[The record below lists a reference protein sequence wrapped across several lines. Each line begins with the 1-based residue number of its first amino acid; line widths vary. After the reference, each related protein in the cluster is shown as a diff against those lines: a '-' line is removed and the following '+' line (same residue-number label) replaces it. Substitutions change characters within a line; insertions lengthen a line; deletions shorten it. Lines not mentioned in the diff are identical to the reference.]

1 MTREERNK
9 QFLLRTDT
17 AYAKRAETAKK
28 VAALLAESAA
38 TLPEV
43 DHILEQAKDY
53 LTVRLTHTDGSIH
66 P

>member
-1 MTREERNK
+1 MTSEERSK
-9 QFLLRTDT
+9 QFLSRTDT

-53 LTVRLTHTDGSIH
+53 LTVRLTHTDGPIR

>member
-53 LTVRLTHTDGSIH
+53 LTVRLTHTDGSI
-66 P
+66 PP